1 VRIRFGFVSTYPP
14 TYCGIATFTASLMG
28 AIQELESHSAGVVQ
42 LVDSPKSDVSTL
54 VAPEVIATLRAGDPN
69 SLKEAIRVLNEMDIA
84 VIQHE
89 FGIYGGDDGDEVLTL
104 MKGLHVPTIVVMH
117 TVITS
122 PTENQLHVLQ
132 ELCRQASAIIT
143 MSIAA
148 RDGLIHEYLID
159 PAKVSVVPHG
169 ASAMA
174 LAESTSTSTSAE
186 ILTWGLIGPGK
197 GIEWAIEAMKL
208 LQDVQPTIQYVV
220 AGRTHPKVLSRD
232 GESYRES
239 LQEKINQLGLE
250 DSVHLRPEYLSDA
263 SLAALVASS
272 TIVLLPY
279 DSTDQVT
286 SGVLIE
292 AVTAQRPVVATKFP
306 HAVELLASGA
316 GAVVPHR
323 DPEAMARAIREI
335 VEHPE
340 VGAEMT
346 RQSGRIAN
354 ELLWSSVAA
363 RYVELAVAL
372 IRAEAAA

>member
-1 VRIRFGFVSTYPP
+1 
-14 TYCGIATFTASLMG
+14 MG
-28 AIQELESHSAGVVQ
+28 AIQELESHSAWVVQ

-54 VAPEVIATLRAGDPN
+54 VAPEVIATLTAGDPD
-69 SLKEAIRVLNEMDIA
+69 SLKEAIRVLNEMDVA

-104 MKGLHVPTIVVMH
+104 MKGLRVPTIVVMH
-117 TVITS
+117 TVVSS

-148 RDGLIHEYLID
+148 RDGLISEYLID
-159 PAKVSVVPHG
+159 PTKVSVVPHG
-169 ASAMA
+169 ASAVA
-174 LAESTSTSTSAE
+174 LLESTSTSASAE

-232 GESYRES
+232 GESYRDS

>member
-1 VRIRFGFVSTYPP
+1 
-14 TYCGIATFTASLMG
+14 MG
-28 AIQELESHSAGVVQ
+28 AILELESHSAGVVQ
-42 LVDSPKSDVSTL
+42 LVDYPKSDVSTL

-69 SLKEAIRVLNEMDIA
+69 SLKEAIRVLNEMDVA

-89 FGIYGGDDGDEVLTL
+89 FGIYGGEDGDEVLTL
-104 MKGLHVPTIVVMH
+104 MKGLRVPSIVVMH
-117 TVITS
+117 TVVTS
-122 PTENQLHVLQ
+122 PTESQLHVLK
-132 ELCRQASAIIT
+132 ELCEQASAIVT
-143 MSIAA
+143 MSLAA
-148 RDGLIHEYLID
+148 RDGLISEYLID

-169 ASAMA
+169 APAIA
-174 LAESTSTSTSAE
+174 LLESTSTSTSAE

-323 DPEAMARAIREI
+323 NPEAMARAIREI